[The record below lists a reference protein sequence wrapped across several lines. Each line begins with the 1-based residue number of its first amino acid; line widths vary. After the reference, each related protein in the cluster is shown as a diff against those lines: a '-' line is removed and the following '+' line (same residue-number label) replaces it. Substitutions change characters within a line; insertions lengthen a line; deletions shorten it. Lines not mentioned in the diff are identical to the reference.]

1 MNVGT
6 ASSENN
12 PTHSYF
18 NSKGMWLFYTLLV
31 VLLHWVVLSVPFIS
45 VALAWT
51 LTNVLHNV
59 VGVLVPFSCNLIDSL
74 PMILWFNT
82 VCDSIDL
89 PRFLIPY
96 GCINILAVALQRGH
110 SP

>member
-59 VGVLVPFSCNLIDSL
+59 VGVLVLVLMQSDRFITNDIVVSFS
-74 PMILWFNT
+74 M
-82 VCDSIDL
+82 
-89 PRFLIPY
+89 
-96 GCINILAVALQRGH
+96 
-110 SP
+110 